1 MAAMRPPIRSS
12 SFALAT
18 AVATATAIAPRPA
31 SACGGFFC
39 DNAQPVVQEG
49 ERILFVVDR
58 VNERIDVVV
67 NIQYQGDTSEFAWI
81 LPLSAPPTDVRV
93 VPSRVFGV
101 FDQQT
106 APRFQATFETEGAC
120 VGRRTPDI
128 ALGAADEASFDGN
141 GGDPFNPV
149 NVILRDNVGPY
160 ETVVLDAP
168 SGAEAAEWLTENGYG
183 VPPGAD
189 QLLTTYLMK
198 GDVLL
203 ALRLTNQVGVNDVQ
217 PIWITMPTAEPCVPL
232 RLTQVAAL
240 DDMGVTTLV
249 LADERAIPENFF
261 HLELN
266 LARIDWMRQGQ
277 NYPDLVAE
285 AADEA
290 AGHAFLTEFAGP
302 AGDVISATRPFVD
315 GGLRR
320 RLETLD
326 QSAELIDA
334 VRLSDLV
341 QYPETL
347 PILRATLPAGV
358 IDSNGR
364 PTGNETIDPEP
375 VVAALWE
382 RIVEPEGELFDVM
395 QTQPYLTRMF
405 TRISPEEM
413 TLDPIMSFRAD
424 LPDVSNVHRARI
436 VEQCGFA
443 GRRGEVPA
451 RIEIDETNQI
461 YELSFEELSSGNPLS
476 SLPAATLVQQLEE
489 RRTVEDRRAEI
500 DGALATAGSTCRG
513 AGPAPAAW
521 LVLVGLFAIALRRRR
536 AR

>member
-1 MAAMRPPIRSS
+1 MAAT
-12 SFALAT
+12 T
-18 AVATATAIAPRPA
+18 ASRPA
-31 SACGGFFC
+31 RACGGFFC
-39 DNAQPVVQEG
+39 DNVQPVVQEG

-58 VNERIDVVV
+58 ANERIDVVV

-106 APRFQATFETEGAC
+106 APQFRATFEREGAC
-120 VGRRTPDI
+120 VGDRNVI
-128 ALGAADEASFDGN
+128 LAGAADEALGNGSGN

-149 NVILRDNVGPY
+149 NVLQRDNVGPY

-183 VPPGAD
+183 VPPGSD
-189 QLLTTYLMK
+189 QLLTTYLMR

-203 ALRLTNQVGVNDVQ
+203 ALRLRNQVGVNDVQ

-261 HLELN
+261 HLEIN
-266 LARIDWMRQGQ
+266 LARIDWMRGGQ

-290 AGHAFLTEFAGP
+290 AGHAFLTEFAGDAAP
-302 AGDVISATRPFVD
+302 VVGATRSFVND
-315 GGLRR
+315 GLRGQ
-320 RLETLD
+320 LERMD
-326 QSAELIDA
+326 QSADFVNA
-334 VRLSDLV
+334 VRSSQLAL
-341 QYPETL
+341 YPETV
-347 PILRATLPAGV
+347 PILQALLPAGLV
-358 IDSNGR
+358 DQFGR
-364 PTGNETIDPEP
+364 PTGNEPIDPAP
-375 VVAALWE
+375 IAAALWD
-382 RIVEPEGELFDVM
+382 RIVEPENELFEVM
-395 QTQPYLTRMF
+395 QTQRYLTRMF

-424 LPDVSNVHRARI
+424 LPDVSNLHRARI
-436 VEQCGFA
+436 VEQCGFGGRA
-443 GRRGEVPA
+443 GDLPA
-451 RIEIDETNQI
+451 RVEIEETGQI
-461 YELSFEELSSGNPLS
+461 YELSADELRSGDPLP
-476 SLPAATLVQQLEE
+476 SLPAATIVEQLEE
-489 RRTVEDRRAEI
+489 RRVVDDRRDEI
-500 DGALATAGSTCRG
+500 EEALATAGSTCQG
-513 AGPAPAAW
+513 AGSAPAAW
-521 LVLVGLFAIALRRRR
+521 LVLAGALGLVTRRRRR
-536 AR
+536 AA